1 MSTTSVT
8 FRIDETLKEQA
19 EILFNEM
26 GLNMTTALNVFVKA
40 VVREGKIPFE
50 LVSDEYALRQL
61 IQEKLEESQAIAADP
76 SVKRFTHDEIF
87 KPLREKY
94 GYGV

>member
-8 FRIDETLKEQA
+8 FRIDETLKEKA
-19 EILFNEM
+19 ENLFDEM
-26 GLNMTTALNVFVKA
+26 GLNMTTALNAFVKA
-40 VVREGKIPFE
+40 VVREGKMPFE

-76 SVKRFTHDEIF
+76 NAKRFTHEEIF

-94 GYGV
+94 NYDV

>member
-8 FRIDETLKEQA
+8 FRIDEHLKERA
-19 EILFNEM
+19 ENLFNEM
-26 GLNMTTALNVFVKA
+26 GLNMTTALNAFIKA
-40 VVREGKIPFE
+40 VVREGKMPFE

-61 IQEKLEESQAIAADP
+61 IKASLDESQAAAANP
-76 SVKRFTHDEIF
+76 AAKRFTHDEIF

-94 GYGV
+94 GYDV